1 MIRRSSLILCLL
13 FLTTSW
19 IYADQGGDDSY
30 GYMWTN
36 SNGAT
41 SIDYEWINAKDG
53 TRLFTALGGIAHN
66 TIYISTNGWVS
77 FSNPG
82 GAHSANSPIPSAGP
96 PDSIIAIFWD
106 NMTSLTGTG
115 GAPGVYYK
123 TIGSYPNRKFVVAWD
138 GYYFAA
144 PNQEVSFELILYETS
159 NLIKLQYN
167 YINNG
172 ATIWPT
178 PVIGIEADGTDG
190 IQYPAAAV
198 TNNSAVLFHNK
209 YLLSGASSDIS
220 PNTVT
225 VGGSPQQFAYT
236 F

>member
-1 MIRRSSLILCLL
+1 MFRVDFQYTGISLP
-13 FLTTSW
+13 FEFTF
-19 IYADQGGDDSY
+19 Y
-30 GYMWTN
+30 GM
-36 SNGAT
+36 
-41 SIDYEWINAKDG
+41 
-53 TRLFTALGGIAHN
+53 AHN

-77 FSNPG
+77 FSDPG
-82 GAHSANSPIPSAGP
+82 GAHSANSPIPSVGA
-96 PDSIIAIFWD
+96 PDPIIAVFWD

-123 TIGSYPNRKFVVAWD
+123 TIGSYPNRKFVVSWD

-144 PNQEVSFELILYETS
+144 PNQEVNFELILYETS

-172 ATIWPT
+172 ATIWPN

-190 IQYPAAAV
+190 IQYPAASI

-209 YLLSGASSDIS
+209 YLGNVAEVSIS
-220 PNTVT
+220 PA
-225 VGGSPQQFAYT
+225 SK
-236 F
+236 